1 MRKEYAGED
10 VKTLERLGRYSSP
23 KDALD
28 ALIAAQN
35 KIAAGGAKAPLPD
48 NATPEQL
55 AEWRK
60 DNGIPETP
68 DKYAYK
74 LPDGMVVGEQDKL
87 LVEGFLTTAHGMN
100 LPPAQVEKTL
110 SWYFSEQEKQLT
122 ALHANDAVGREK
134 GIEALR
140 SDWGTE
146 YQLNL
151 GIVDGFLNL
160 APAGVKDAIL
170 GGRLADGTPIGNN
183 ADVLR
188 WFASLGRELNPTSTV
203 TNSTGVQAAQA
214 IATEKATLEKLMG
227 NHESEYWKGSQSESM
242 QKRYREL
249 LDVESKIRK

>member
-1 MRKEYAGED
+1 M
-10 VKTLERLGRYSSP
+10 
-23 KDALD
+23 
-28 ALIAAQN
+28 
-35 KIAAGGAKAPLPD
+35 
-48 NATPEQL
+48 
-55 AEWRK
+55 
-60 DNGIPETP
+60 
-68 DKYAYK
+68 
-74 LPDGMVVGEQDKL
+74 
-87 LVEGFLTTAHGMN
+87 
-100 LPPAQVEKTL
+100 
-110 SWYFSEQEKQLT
+110 
-122 ALHANDAVGREK
+122 GREK